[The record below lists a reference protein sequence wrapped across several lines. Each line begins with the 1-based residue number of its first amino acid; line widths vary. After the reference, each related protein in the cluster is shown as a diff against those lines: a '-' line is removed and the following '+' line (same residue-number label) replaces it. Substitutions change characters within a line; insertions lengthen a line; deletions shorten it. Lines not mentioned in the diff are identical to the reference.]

1 MTDTPKPTRLAPI
14 VVLDAK
20 TFWEAADREE
30 FVGERCVDCR
40 KFRFPP
46 RPMCPHCHSLKR
58 EDVKLSGRG
67 TVHGWTIPR
76 HPPPFGFKEAPIVAI
91 IQLEEGIRFVSNL
104 VGVAYDAVHQDMP
117 VEVTFEPTMNNHK
130 VPVFRPAAPS
140 K

>member
-1 MTDTPKPTRLAPI
+1 
-14 VVLDAK
+14 
-20 TFWEAADREE
+20 
-30 FVGERCVDCR
+30 
-40 KFRFPP
+40 
-46 RPMCPHCHSLKR
+46 
-58 EDVKLSGRG
+58 VKLSGRG